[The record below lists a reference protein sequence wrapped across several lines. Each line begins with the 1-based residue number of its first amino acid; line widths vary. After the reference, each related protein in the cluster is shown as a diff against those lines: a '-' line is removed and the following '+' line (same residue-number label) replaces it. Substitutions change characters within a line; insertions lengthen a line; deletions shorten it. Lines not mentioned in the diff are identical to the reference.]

1 MIIYDL
7 RCCNG
12 HKFEGW
18 FQDRKA
24 FEEQKGNELVT
35 CPVCGS
41 SDAEVVPS
49 SIAIM
54 GRDIKEERVREKE
67 LFPMKALQHLN
78 EYIEKNFEDVGS
90 QFAEVA
96 IRIHSGDEEERNI
109 RGTTTQKE
117 EEALQEE
124 GIKFIKVPAPKFNS

>member
-18 FQDRKA
+18 FQGRKA
-24 FEEQKGNELVT
+24 FEEQKGQKLIS

-41 SDAEVVPS
+41 SDAEVVLS
-49 SIAIM
+49 SIAVM
-54 GRDIKEERVREKE
+54 GREVKEEKIRERE
-67 LFPMKALQHLN
+67 LSPMKSLQLLN
-78 EYIEKNFEDVGS
+78 EYIERNFEDVGS
-90 QFAEVA
+90 RFAEVA
-96 IRIHSGDEEERNI
+96 IRIHYGDEEERNI

-117 EEALQEE
+117 EETLQEE
-124 GIKFIKVPAPKFNS
+124 GIKFIKVPAPKFDS